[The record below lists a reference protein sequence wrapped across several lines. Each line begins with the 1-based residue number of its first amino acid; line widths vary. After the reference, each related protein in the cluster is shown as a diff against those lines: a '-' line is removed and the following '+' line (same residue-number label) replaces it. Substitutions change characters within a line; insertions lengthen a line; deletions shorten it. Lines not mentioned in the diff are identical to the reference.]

1 MKLRGRIAVSFMVVM
16 IIPLILI
23 NVAFFTIIK
32 TRFSLVDVTNEQS
45 TNIIASISNPISYIG
60 KLTAGDYNELVKCFE
75 NTPELLEDNKY
86 LEEFS
91 AKISK
96 KYSYI
101 YITKED
107 RMIYGKNKELYDKIS
122 YEFPEYVSENEESRE
137 YVEDDGVP
145 VIVRYIGTSGKGLNV
160 FFVTNILELETE
172 SKLAWG
178 QLIAS
183 FVLIM
188 LITGLLLSYWL
199 YKSVAK
205 PIDSLRNSTRNIIKG
220 DLNTAIKKHKDDEIG
235 DLVDDF
241 NNMREHIHRLL
252 EDNRAKKQ
260 MTREMIVNISHDL
273 KTPLTVIKG
282 YAEGLRE
289 GVANTPMKQGKY
301 LSIIYSKAV
310 EMNSLIDELSTYAK
324 IDADAI
330 SYNFISVDINEY
342 LEEGFE
348 EIKTDLEINNFDVY
362 FHPYKGGSLNAIA
375 DAEKLKRVIN
385 NLISNSKKYASKDRK
400 GRIDIRVEA
409 VQKFVMISVE
419 DNGIGIPKERLARV
433 FERLYRVDESRN
445 SKIGGSGLGLAI
457 VKKIIEDHSGRV
469 WAESN
474 DGDGT
479 KIVIL
484 LRNARFTTIKEV
496 EENRLQN
503 NNLKYIM

>member
-1 MKLRGRIAVSFMVVM
+1 
-16 IIPLILI
+16 
-23 NVAFFTIIK
+23 
-32 TRFSLVDVTNEQS
+32 
-45 TNIIASISNPISYIG
+45 
-60 KLTAGDYNELVKCFE
+60 
-75 NTPELLEDNKY
+75 
-86 LEEFS
+86 
-91 AKISK
+91 
-96 KYSYI
+96 
-101 YITKED
+101 
-107 RMIYGKNKELYDKIS
+107 
-122 YEFPEYVSENEESRE
+122 
-137 YVEDDGVP
+137 
-145 VIVRYIGTSGKGLNV
+145 
-160 FFVTNILELETE
+160 
-172 SKLAWG
+172 
-178 QLIAS
+178 
-183 FVLIM
+183 
-188 LITGLLLSYWL
+188 
-199 YKSVAK
+199 
-205 PIDSLRNSTRNIIKG
+205 
-220 DLNTAIKKHKDDEIG
+220 
-235 DLVDDF
+235 
-241 NNMREHIHRLL
+241 MREHIHRLL

-484 LRNARFTTIKEV
+484 LKNARFTTIKEV

>member
-32 TRFSLVDVTNEQS
+32 TRFSLVDASDENI
-45 TNIIASISNPISYIG
+45 NIITSVSNPISYMS
-60 KLTAGDYNELVKCFE
+60 KLTAGDYDEIAKC
-75 NTPELLEDNKY
+75 LEDNPERLEDNEY
-86 LEEFS
+86 LDKFS
-91 AKISK
+91 ERIKK

-101 YITKED
+101 YLTKGNKLV
-107 RMIYGKNKELYDKIS
+107 YGKNKELYDKIS
-122 YEFPEYVSENEESRE
+122 YELPVYLGDAEESRE
-137 YVEDDGVP
+137 YVEDDGIP
-145 VIVRYIGTSGKGLNV
+145 VIVRYIGTSKTGINV
-160 FFVTNILELETE
+160 FFVNNILELEKE
-172 SKLAWG
+172 AKLAWS

-188 LITGLLLSYWL
+188 LLTGLALSYWL

-220 DLNTAIKKHKDDEIG
+220 DLNTAIKKHKNDEIG

-289 GVANTPMKQGKY
+289 GVANTPMKQDKY
-301 LSIIYSKAV
+301 LSIIYSKTV

-362 FHPYKGGSLNAIA
+362 FHPYKEGSLNAIA

-457 VKKIIEDHSGRV
+457 VKKIIEDHSGKV
-469 WAESN
+469 WAESSE
-474 DGDGT
+474 GEGT
-479 KIVIL
+479 KIIIL
-484 LRNARFTTIKEV
+484 LRNADFTTIKEV

-503 NNLKYIM
+503 NNLNYVM